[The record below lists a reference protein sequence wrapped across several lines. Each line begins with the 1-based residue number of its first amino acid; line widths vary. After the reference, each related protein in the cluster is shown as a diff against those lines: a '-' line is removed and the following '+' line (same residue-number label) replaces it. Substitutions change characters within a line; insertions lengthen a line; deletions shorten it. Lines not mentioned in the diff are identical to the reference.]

1 MQDPTGWQLEPW
13 GICPRCGSGRES
25 TVKKFDVT
33 ALSPHRP
40 IPANVIEFVRGVA
53 ELWEQ
58 HLGERLTG
66 IYLIGSLA
74 HGGYSSRYS
83 DIDLALISK
92 EPLIARDH
100 DLIAGR
106 IAQQAPGLASKLSL
120 FWADEAFSTGRLPP
134 LDRIDYLD
142 YGVPLLQRRHV
153 LPKRPT
159 RLEVRSYL
167 MAEPLRKWS
176 REAMRLSSL
185 QELRPEDHKAYLRAL
200 LYPARFIYSWQT
212 GTVASND
219 DAVDFVARHK
229 FAGPGIDLI
238 TRAVHCRNAGA
249 DPSDLFM
256 ERHTLPTFVGICR
269 ERVEATSRP

>member
-1 MQDPTGWQLEPW
+1 M
-13 GICPRCGSGRES
+13 
-25 TVKKFDVT
+25 
-33 ALSPHRP
+33 
-40 IPANVIEFVRGVA
+40 
-53 ELWEQ
+53 
-58 HLGERLTG
+58 
-66 IYLIGSLA
+66 
-74 HGGYSSRYS
+74 
-83 DIDLALISK
+83 
-92 EPLIARDH
+92 
-100 DLIAGR
+100 
-106 IAQQAPGLASKLSL
+106 

-185 QELRPEDHKAYLRAL
+185 QELPPEDHKAYLRAL
-200 LYPARFIYSWQT
+200 LYPARFLYSWQT

-229 FAGPGIDLI
+229 LAGPGIDLI